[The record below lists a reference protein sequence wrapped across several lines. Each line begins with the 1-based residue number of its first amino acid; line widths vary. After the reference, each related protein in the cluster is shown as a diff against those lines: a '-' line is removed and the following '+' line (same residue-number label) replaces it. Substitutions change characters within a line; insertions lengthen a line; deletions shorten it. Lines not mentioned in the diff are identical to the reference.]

1 MSTDQLDLKA
11 SVSRKAAE
19 TRAEARD
26 LLADRGAV
34 YGRDGGHTGHEP
46 AGRDRQCRQC
56 GAAVSARFVRVF
68 GSNDKRCHACRECTE
83 ARALFQG
90 AAAGVGR

>member
-26 LLADRGAV
+26 FLADRGAV
-34 YGRDGGHTGHEP
+34 YGRDGAHGGREP
-46 AGRDRQCRQC
+46 TGRDRECRAC

-68 GSNDKRCHACRECTE
+68 GSNDSECHACRECTE
-83 ARALFQG
+83 MQRLFRG
-90 AAAGVGR
+90 AAAGVDG

>member
-26 LLADRGAV
+26 LLTDRGAV
-34 YGRDGGHTGHEP
+34 YGRDGGRTGHEP
-46 AGRDRQCRQC
+46 AGRDRECRVC

-68 GSNDKRCHACRECTE
+68 GGNDKQCHACRECTE
-83 ARALFQG
+83 MQRLFKG
-90 AAAGVGR
+90 AAAGVDR